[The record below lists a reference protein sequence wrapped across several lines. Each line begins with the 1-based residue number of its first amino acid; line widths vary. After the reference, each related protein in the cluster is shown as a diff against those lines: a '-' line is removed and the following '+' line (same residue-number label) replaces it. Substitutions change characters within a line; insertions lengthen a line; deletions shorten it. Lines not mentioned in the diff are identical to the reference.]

1 MASGGPPRAKF
12 SNDSGRTLPP
22 ALDKR
27 APSRLARYNFPFPAM
42 ASARF
47 GARPATGGDMGEPVK
62 ATRLAAAALLGAL
75 AAGCGFVG
83 NDVERQEAVVARMCL
98 DCHNPTEQVAGLDLE
113 SRSFD
118 AVAADAETWEKVIR
132 KLRAGLMP
140 PSDGGPTLERE
151 TRDSLVTWLENEI
164 DRHAELH
171 LPAPGLHRLN
181 RTEYS
186 NAIRDLLALDV
197 DAASFL
203 PADDSSH
210 GFDNMAGT
218 LTTSPALMEA
228 YLSAAGKISRLA
240 IGTETA
246 PTLAVFDA
254 PHDTSQNTY
263 IEGLP
268 FGTRGGMLIEH
279 EFPADGNYVFTVK
292 GMTGYFTAVLGN
304 VRGEKLEV
312 TVDGERVYL
321 FDWDSEIGNQEGN
334 GGRTPEIPIKA
345 GFHRVGVTF
354 IATSDLPDT
363 GLNKSFVRTMNSPGA
378 ISGYTFYP
386 HVGQVFIEGPYDGL
400 LATSTQSRE
409 KIFECY
415 PKNAGEEADCARK
428 IIANL
433 ASKAFRRPATDADLD
448 VLMGFFASGRDDG
461 GSFDYGVEAVVQR
474 ILADPEF
481 IYRSEIE
488 PAEAAPGAPYRI
500 SDLEL
505 ASRLSFFLWSS
516 IPDTELIELASEN
529 RLHEPEVL
537 ERQVKRM
544 IADPRSDAF
553 IANFAGQWLNVRGM
567 QASEPVVDLFPD
579 FDSTLREA
587 YRREIELFFG
597 SVIHEDRSILD
608 LLTADY
614 TFVNE
619 RLAKHYGIPDVY
631 GPRFRRV
638 TLGPEHDMRRG
649 LLGKG
654 ALLTI
659 TSDAAR
665 TSPVKRGKWF
675 LETYLGTSPPEP
687 PPGVQTDLAPA
698 AGDAPTTLRA
708 RLEAHRT
715 SPSCASCH
723 RTFEPMGLAMEN
735 FDAVGKWRTTDA
747 GQPID
752 PSGVT
757 NDGTPLDGIG
767 SLRELTVRNGEL
779 FVQSVTEKL
788 LTYAIGRG
796 VEYDDMPLVRSI
808 MHDAAEQDYRFSALL
823 MGVVESP
830 AFTMNVKTAAS
841 EE

>member
-1 MASGGPPRAKF
+1 MGLRP
-12 SNDSGRTLPP
+12 L
-22 ALDKR
+22 
-27 APSRLARYNFPFPAM
+27 
-42 ASARF
+42 
-47 GARPATGGDMGEPVK
+47 GAAG
-62 ATRLAAAALLGAL
+62 LAALLAS
-75 AAGCGFVG
+75 GCGLFG
-83 NDVERQEAVVARMCL
+83 NEAERQAAVVRGHCL
-98 DCHNPTEQVAGLDLE
+98 DCHNATEEVAGLNLE
-113 SRSFD
+113 ALPFD
-118 AVAADAETWEKVIR
+118 GVPAHAETWEKVIK

-140 PSDGGPTLERE
+140 PADGGPMLD
-151 TRDSLVTWLENEI
+151 RDDRDALVAWLENEI
-164 DRHAELH
+164 DSQAAAH

-181 RTEYS
+181 RTEYT
-186 NAIRDLLALDV
+186 NAIRDLLRLNI
-197 DAASFL
+197 DATTFL
-203 PADDSSH
+203 PPDDSSH

-254 PHDTSQNTY
+254 PHDTSQNGY

-304 VRGEKLEV
+304 VRGEQLEV
-312 TVDGERVYL
+312 TIDGARVYL
-321 FDWDSEIGNQEGN
+321 YDWDKEIGSQEGN

-345 GFHRVGVTF
+345 GFHKVGVTF
-354 IATSDLPDT
+354 IATSDLPDI

-386 HVGQVFIEGPYDGL
+386 HVGQVFIEGPFDGAV
-400 LATSTQSRE
+400 ATSTPSRD
-409 KIFECY
+409 KIFECF
-415 PKNAGEEADCARK
+415 PAETSEEADCART
-428 IIANL
+428 IIATL
-433 ASKAFRRPATDADLD
+433 AGKAFRRPATDADFET
-448 VLMGFFASGRDDG
+448 MMAFFQAGREEG
-461 GSFDYGVEAVVQR
+461 GRFDYGIEAVVQR

-481 IYRSEIE
+481 IYRREIE
-488 PAEAAPGAPYRI
+488 PPGVAPGSAYVI

-516 IPDTELIELASEN
+516 IPDEELIELASHG
-529 RLHEPEVL
+529 RLHEASVL
-537 ERQVKRM
+537 EQQVERM
-544 IADPRSDAF
+544 IADARSEAF
-553 IANFAGQWLNVRGM
+553 IENFTGQWLNVRGM
-567 QASEPVVDLFPD
+567 KASEPVVDLFPD

-587 YRREIELFFG
+587 FRKEIELFFG
-597 SVIHEDRSILD
+597 SIIHEDRSILD

-619 RLAKHYGIPDVY
+619 RLAKHYGIGDVY
-631 GPRFRRV
+631 GAQFRRV
-638 TLGPEHDMRRG
+638 PLGPELDARRG

-675 LETYLGTSPPEP
+675 LETFLNISPPDP
-687 PPGVQTDLAPA
+687 PPGVETDLKVAP
-698 AGDAPTTLRA
+698 GSAPRTLRA

-715 SPSCASCH
+715 APNCAACH
-723 RTFEPMGLAMEN
+723 QIFEPLGLAMEN
-735 FDAVGKWRTTDA
+735 FDGVGAWRTLDA

-752 PSGVT
+752 PAGVT
-757 NDGTPLDGIG
+757 NDGVTLDGLA
-767 SLRELTVRNGEL
+767 SLREYALMNGDL
-779 FVQSVTEKL
+779 FAQSVTEKL
-788 LTYAIGRG
+788 LTYALGRG
-796 VEYDDMPLVRSI
+796 LEYEDIPLVRSI
-808 MHDAAEQDYRFSALL
+808 TRDAAENDYRFSSLL
-823 MGVVESP
+823 IGVVSSP

-841 EE
+841 VE

>member
-1 MASGGPPRAKF
+1 MRGIKP
-12 SNDSGRTLPP
+12 LW
-22 ALDKR
+22 
-27 APSRLARYNFPFPAM
+27 
-42 ASARF
+42 
-47 GARPATGGDMGEPVK
+47 
-62 ATRLAAAALLGAL
+62 AAALAGGL
-75 AAGCGFVG
+75 AGGCGLTG
-83 NDVERQEAVVARMCL
+83 NDGERQAAVVDGYCL
-98 DCHNPTEQVAGLDLE
+98 DCHNAAEQAGGLNLAAH
-113 SRSFD
+113 SFD
-118 AVAADAETWEKVIR
+118 ALAADAETWEKVIR
-132 KLRAGLMP
+132 NLRAGLMP
-140 PSDGGPTLERE
+140 PADGGPTIERE
-151 TRDSLVTWLENEI
+151 TRDDLVAFLENEI
-164 DRHAELH
+164 DRHAEPY

-181 RTEYS
+181 RTEYT
-186 NAIRDLLALDV
+186 NAIRDLLALNV
-197 DAASFL
+197 DAATFL

-240 IGTETA
+240 VGTETA

-254 PHDTSQNTY
+254 PHDTSQNAY
-263 IEGLP
+263 VEGLP

-304 VRGEKLEV
+304 VRGEQLEV
-312 TVDGERVYL
+312 TVDGSRVYL
-321 FDWDSEIGNQEGN
+321 FDWDKEIAPNEGN

-345 GFHRVGVTF
+345 GFHKIGVTF

-363 GLNKSFVRTMNSPGA
+363 GLNASFVRTMNSPGS

-386 HVGQVFIEGPYDGL
+386 HVGQVFIEGPFDGMV
-400 LATSTQSRE
+400 ATSTPSRD

-415 PKNAGEEADCARK
+415 PAESSQESECARK
-428 IIANL
+428 IISTL
-433 ASKAFRRPATDADLD
+433 ASKAFRRPATDSD
-448 VLMGFFASGRDDG
+448 RDDMLAFFRAGREEG
-461 GSFDYGVEAVVQR
+461 GTFDYGIEAVVQR

-488 PAEAAPGAPYRI
+488 PAQAVAGSAYEI

-516 IPDTELIELASEN
+516 IPDAELVQLAADG
-529 RLHEPEVL
+529 RLDDAGVL
-537 ERQVKRM
+537 RQQVERM
-544 IADPRSDAF
+544 IADPRSNAF
-553 IANFAGQWLNVRGM
+553 IENFTGQWLNVRGM

-579 FDSTLREA
+579 FDSTLRDA
-587 YRREIELFFG
+587 FRREIELFFG
-597 SVIHEDRSILD
+597 SVIHEDRSILE

-631 GPRFRRV
+631 GSQFRRV
-638 TLGPEHDMRRG
+638 TLTPELDMRRG

-659 TSDAAR
+659 TSDVAR

-675 LETYLGTSPPEP
+675 LETFLAISPPDP
-687 PPGVQTDLAPA
+687 PPGVETDLAPV

-708 RLEAHRT
+708 RLEAHRIN
-715 SPSCASCH
+715 PNCAACH
-723 RTFEPMGLAMEN
+723 QSFEPMGLAMEN
-735 FDAVGKWRTTDA
+735 FDAVGAWRALDS

-752 PSGVT
+752 PTGVT
-757 NDGTPLDGIG
+757 NDGTQLDGVA
-767 SLRELTVRNGEL
+767 SLRDLTVANGDV
-779 FVQSVTEKL
+779 FAQSVTEKL

-796 VEYDDMPLVRSI
+796 LEHEDMPLVRSI
-808 MHDAAEQDYRFSALL
+808 TRSAAEDD
-823 MGVVESP
+823 
-830 AFTMNVKTAAS
+830 
-841 EE
+841 